1 MGLRKRRPQG
11 RDEDSKSA
19 EGTYLKGEVSSP
31 ETASRQIT
39 HNHLGILTWEIILS
53 HERGRKH
60 ECVSW
65 NHSLE
70 MVLQGNIEVKGVT
83 SVPEANSNKRP
94 SPVSIFDA
102 DNEVPAGIR
111 HALHSCAGKLI
122 HWGLS
127 KELP

>member
-11 RDEDSKSA
+11 RDEDSQSA
-19 EGTYLKGEVSSP
+19 EGTCLKGEVSSP

-53 HERGRKH
+53 QERGRRH

-94 SPVSIFDA
+94 SP
-102 DNEVPAGIR
+102 
-111 HALHSCAGKLI
+111 
-122 HWGLS
+122 
-127 KELP
+127 